1 MSKLAINTAQNVNLN
16 YKLIGLGE
24 RMVAFLIDGVI
35 LITYITIMENLM
47 SLSDIFDADGWTK
60 RGFLGLFM
68 LPAFFYSVICHIVF
82 GGQTIGKMIMKI
94 KVVRID
100 GSPTEWYNLFV
111 RWMLRIVD
119 IWIFSPSIGILS
131 ILLSDKKQRIGDSAA
146 GTVVISVKKKHK
158 ISSAILEDIN
168 DDYEPVFSNVTP
180 IDR

>member
-1 MSKLAINTAQNVNLN
+1 
-16 YKLIGLGE
+16 
-24 RMVAFLIDGVI
+24 MVAFLIDGVI

-111 RWMLRIVD
+111 RWML
-119 IWIFSPSIGILS
+119 
-131 ILLSDKKQRIGDSAA
+131 ILLFLLSLQ
-146 GTVVISVKKKHK
+146 TVCKFGC
-158 ISSAILEDIN
+158 N
-168 DDYEPVFSNVTP
+168 CC
-180 IDR
+180 